1 MWHERHKLGCFSRP
15 SNSVGTSP
23 YSAKKAKKRIKETMS
38 KPMMVCMALVLV
50 GFFLKGGEA
59 LPNIHFAL
67 DLLSSYDSQNTGE
80 YLRKNTVEKAILPG
94 LRMIGQHLLQVE
106 KDDAAQT
113 VWLKAL
119 TSVCGVLVGVGLVSL
134 IAKKWMKPKAKAANN
149 A

>member
-1 MWHERHKLGCFSRP
+1 
-15 SNSVGTSP
+15 
-23 YSAKKAKKRIKETMS
+23 MS
-38 KPMMVCMALVLV
+38 KPMVVCMALVLV
-50 GFFLKGGEA
+50 GFFLKVGEA

>member
-1 MWHERHKLGCFSRP
+1 
-15 SNSVGTSP
+15 
-23 YSAKKAKKRIKETMS
+23 
-38 KPMMVCMALVLV
+38 MALVLV

-94 LRMIGQHLLQVE
+94 QHLLQVE

-134 IAKKWMKPKAKAANN
+134 IAKKWMKPKANAANN

>member
-1 MWHERHKLGCFSRP
+1 M
-15 SNSVGTSP
+15 
-23 YSAKKAKKRIKETMS
+23 
-38 KPMMVCMALVLV
+38 
-50 GFFLKGGEA
+50 
-59 LPNIHFAL
+59 
-67 DLLSSYDSQNTGE
+67 
-80 YLRKNTVEKAILPG
+80 EKAILPG

-113 VWLKAL
+113 AL

>member
-1 MWHERHKLGCFSRP
+1 MP
-15 SNSVGTSP
+15 
-23 YSAKKAKKRIKETMS
+23 KKEKKS
-38 KPMMVCMALVLV
+38 KKMLVLV
-50 GFFLKGGEA
+50 PLVLCGFILEGSEA

-67 DLLSSYDSQNTGE
+67 DLLSSYNSQNTGE

-119 TSVCGVLVGVGLVSL
+119 TSVGGVLVGVGLVSL
-134 IAKKWMKPKAKAANN
+134 IAKKWVKPRIRAVNN